1 MGLLALPVMLNRGY
15 HNSLASGIVA
25 AGGSLGI
32 LIPPSIMLVLFGP
45 MANVS
50 VVKLFAGAI
59 VPGVGLGILY
69 MLYTFVIVRVRK
81 KLLDDTSDYGDL
93 ASATLWDGIKAFVP
107 FVFLIFAVM
116 GLILGGVCAPTE
128 AAASGALG
136 SIVLAAAYR
145 KCDLKTIM
153 AAAATSLRTS
163 AMVYF
168 VAVGANIFT
177 AVFFGIGCDKVV
189 KGAIASMGLGPW
201 GTLIAVL
208 LIVFILGMLIDWVGI
223 LLIVMPIFMPILNSF
238 GFDPLWS
245 SMMIIVTL
253 QTSFITPPFAYALF
267 YVKGVAPPHVTIKQ
281 VYAGT
286 PPFIILILLMLLLMT
301 IFPSV
306 ALWLP
311 SLL

>member
-1 MGLLALPVMLNRGY
+1 
-15 HNSLASGIVA
+15 
-25 AGGSLGI
+25 
-32 LIPPSIMLVLFGP
+32 
-45 MANVS
+45 
-50 VVKLFAGAI
+50 
-59 VPGVGLGILY
+59 
-69 MLYTFVIVRVRK
+69 VRARK

-93 ASATLWDGIKAFVP
+93 ASATIWDGIKAFVP

-145 KCDLKTIM
+145 KCNLKTIM

-177 AVFFGIGCDKVV
+177 AVFFGIGCDKIV
-189 KGAIASMGLGPW
+189 KGTIASMGLGPW
-201 GTLIAVL
+201 GTLVAVL
-208 LIVFILGMLIDWVGI
+208 LIVFLLGMLIDWVGI

-238 GFDPLWS
+238 GFDPLWT
-245 SMMIIVTL
+245 SMMIIVML

-267 YVKGVAPPHVTIKQ
+267 YVKGVSPPHVTIKQ
-281 VYAGT
+281 IYAGV
-286 PPFIILILLMLLLMT
+286 PPFIFLVLFMLLLMT